1 MRKIQGMGKGFLG
14 ALLLLGMLVQGCSKT
29 SDALKISSWG
39 DIKENTILQGLIDD
53 FQKANPDIKVEL
65 QRVPW
70 GEYNTKLLTQFAGGL
85 APDVIFAST
94 DNIGDL
100 YFRNVLEP
108 LDPYIQSDPAYAST
122 LKDFYPTLMN
132 RFTVN
137 GSLYVLPRDISP
149 VCVLYYNKKEF
160 QEAGLPMPSD
170 DWDWTDFLKAAKA
183 LTKVDQAG
191 RTTQWGITEDWAM
204 IEPWVYSAGGR
215 WVDNPQK
222 PTKWAFDTPE
232 FIKGLQFRADL
243 MNKYKVMPSPA
254 NMTAMGGVGAS
265 DMFVNGTAA
274 MFISGIWKTPQFRD
288 IKTFDWDVA
297 LFPKGPGGTRGYQS
311 GGSGYGIL
319 STSKHKKEAWKLVS
333 FLAGPEGEKK
343 MASTGLVQPAL
354 MSVANSPVFLDGQKP
369 LNKKIL
375 LKAEPYGIFMPL
387 MVNWQEVYQGNV
399 IPTFDNLWLGKTDAA
414 GAVSQLWKKIK
425 DRSFGTDQ
433 KGGAK

>member
-1 MRKIQGMGKGFLG
+1 MSNFKGASKFFLG
-14 ALLLLGMLVQGCSKT
+14 AMFLLGILVQGCSKT
-29 SDALKISSWG
+29 SDAVKISSWG
-39 DIKENTILQGLIDD
+39 DVKENTILQGLIDE
-53 FQKANPDIKVEL
+53 FTKTNPDIKVEL

-94 DNIGDL
+94 DNFGDL

-108 LDPYIQSDPAYAST
+108 LDPYIQADSGYS
-122 LKDFYPTLMN
+122 LKDFYPTLIN

-160 QEAGLPMPSD
+160 QDAKLPLPTD
-170 DWDWTDFLKAAKA
+170 EWTWDQFLAAAKT
-183 LTKVDQAG
+183 LTKRSKDGHVS
-191 RTTQWGITEDWAM
+191 QWGFTEDWAM

-222 PTKWAFDTPE
+222 PTQWAFNEPN

-243 MNKYKVMPSPA
+243 MNKYNVMPSPA
-254 NMTAMGGVGAS
+254 NLTAMGGVGAS

-274 MFISGIWKTPQFRD
+274 MFLSGIWKTPQFRD

-319 STSKHKKEAWKLVS
+319 STSKHKKEAWKLVAY
-333 FLAGPEGEKK
+333 LAGPEGEKK
-343 MASTGLVQPAL
+343 MAATGLVQPAL
-354 MSVANSPVFLDGQKP
+354 QSLANSPVFLDGQAPK
-369 LNKKIL
+369 NKKIL
-375 LKAEPYGIFMPL
+375 LQAEPFGIFMPL

-414 GAVSQLWKKIK
+414 GAVSQLNNKIK
-425 DRSFGTDQ
+425 DRSFSMDQ
-433 KGGAK
+433 KGGSK